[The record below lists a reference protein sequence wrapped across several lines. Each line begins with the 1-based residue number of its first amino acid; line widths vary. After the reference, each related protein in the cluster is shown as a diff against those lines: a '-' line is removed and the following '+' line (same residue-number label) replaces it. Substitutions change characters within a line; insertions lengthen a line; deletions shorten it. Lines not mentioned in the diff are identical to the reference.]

1 MILILIFLHKN
12 EREKRLHKFDYKSK
26 IQIYEL
32 LQPMTYETVL
42 LLALKQQKSEK
53 YIEDE
58 NVNRMHFSRKW

>member
-1 MILILIFLHKN
+1 MN
-12 EREKRLHKFDYKSK
+12 EKKDYISLTISQK

-32 LQPMTYETVL
+32 LQPMIYETVL

-58 NVNRMHFSRKW
+58 NVNRMHFSRTW

>member
-1 MILILIFLHKN
+1 MN
-12 EREKRLHKFDYKSK
+12 EKKDYISLTISQK

-42 LLALKQQKSEK
+42 FLALKQQKSEK